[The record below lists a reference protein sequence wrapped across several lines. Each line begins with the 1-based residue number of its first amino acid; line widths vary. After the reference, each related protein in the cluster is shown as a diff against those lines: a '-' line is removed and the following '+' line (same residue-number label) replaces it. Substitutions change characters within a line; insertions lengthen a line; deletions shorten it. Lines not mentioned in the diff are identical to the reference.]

1 MNIKNLLLAFFV
13 ALNALVMAQP
23 AAVKKAEAAYKSGE
37 YFVAAQE
44 LETAYEK
51 ISPKNERA
59 LAMKADLAYKAGYS
73 HEKAFNDDKAEE
85 WYQRAIDLKHYEDN
99 PIVYFRLAGVYRKN
113 GEYDKAREN
122 YQEYLKL
129 VPGDKQAEN
138 ALASLE
144 KAVVLKDNRTRYTV
158 KSEFKINDEG
168 MDMAPMIASR
178 RGNEFVFGSTRK
190 APIGIGKDPITG
202 EGYFN
207 IWTVEKDRSGN
218 WTPPQLFVADS
229 VNTEFNEGTMAFDG
243 RFRNM
248 FLTRCPTINKKDMG
262 CQIWTAEKRG
272 RSWGLPRKL
281 SLAPNDT
288 ISVGHP
294 LPNEDGSVLIFSGDL
309 PGGQGG
315 KDLWYSEYD
324 RRAELWSTP
333 VNLGP
338 EINTARDELF
348 PTYASNGDLLFASDG
363 HEGLG
368 GLDIF
373 RAEKVGDQLSFKEPK
388 NLGTPLNSDKND
400 YHMIETGKRNGFF
413 TSNRDGSKGSRGLSD
428 IWSYE
433 LPPTIFDLKV
443 IVSQVGRPVKID
455 GATVE
460 VTAEG
465 GESFKGVTNS
475 EGGVFWDKKPDGDR
489 YINEETDYTVKV
501 LPAEGYHESNDQEQF
516 TTKELEYDQNFI
528 IEMNLLPKT
537 PIVLPEVRYA
547 LGSAELQVIEGEINS
562 KDSLNYVYGL
572 LQEYPGMVLKLVSH
586 TDARGSTS
594 ANEKLAQ
601 ERAQSCV
608 DYLVNEKCVNPDRLK
623 AEGKGENQPRT
634 VYKVGEEY
642 RVNKPASG
650 EFEAIELTEKYI
662 NQFKKSNKEL
672 FEQLHQYNRRTEA
685 EVIRMDYS
693 PSTNE
698 VNENTEEEPKGK
710 EPKVEDQDE
719 EKEE

>member
-1 MNIKNLLLAFFV
+1 MNMKNLLLIFFV
-13 ALNALVMAQP
+13 ALNALVLAQP
-23 AAVKKAEAAYKSGE
+23 AAVKKAEAAFKSGE

-44 LETAYEK
+44 LENAYEK
-51 ISPKNERA
+51 ISPKNARA
-59 LAMKADLAYKAGYS
+59 LALKADLAYKAGYS
-73 HEKAFNDDKAEE
+73 HEKAFNDEKAEE
-85 WYQRAIDLKHYEDN
+85 WYQRAIDLRHYEDS

-144 KAVVLKDNRTRYTV
+144 KAEVLKDNRTRYTV

-168 MDMAPMIASR
+168 MDMAPVIASR

-190 APIGIGKDPITG
+190 APIGGGKDPITG

-218 WTPPQLFVADS
+218 WTAPQLFDADS
-229 VNTEFNEGTMAFDG
+229 VNTEFNEGTMTFDG

-248 FLTRCPTINKKDMG
+248 YLTRCPTVHKKDMG

-272 RSWGLPRKL
+272 RSWGLPTQIK
-281 SLAPNDT
+281 LAPNDS

-294 LPNEDGSVLIFSGDL
+294 CPNEDGSALIFSSDL

-324 RRAELWSTP
+324 RREETWSTP

-338 EINTARDELF
+338 EINTPGDELF
-348 PTYASNGDLLFASDG
+348 PTYAMNGDLLFASDG

-373 RAEKVGDQLSFKEPK
+373 RAEKVKDQLSFKAPE
-388 NLGTPLNSDKND
+388 NLGTPLNSDAND
-400 YHMIETGKRNGFF
+400 YHLIETGKRNGFF
-413 TSNRDGSKGSRGLSD
+413 TSNRDGSKGSRGLPD

-433 LPPTIFDLKV
+433 LPPNVFDLKV
-443 IVSQVGRPVKID
+443 IVSEVGSPVKID

-465 GESFKGVTNS
+465 GDSFKGVTNS
-475 EGGVFWDKKPDGDR
+475 EGVVFWDKKPDGDR
-489 YINEETDYTVKV
+489 FINEETNYTVKI
-501 LPAEGYHESNDQEQF
+501 LATEGYHESDDQEQF
-516 TTKELEYDQNFI
+516 STVGLEYDQNFI

-547 LGSAELQVIEGEINS
+547 LGSAELQVIEGEIDS
-562 KDSLNYVYGL
+562 KDSLNYVYRL

-586 TDARGSTS
+586 TDSRGSAS

-601 ERAQSCV
+601 ARAQSCV
-608 DYLVNEKCVNPDRLK
+608 DYLVKEKGVNPDRLK
-623 AEGKGENQPRT
+623 AEGKGENQPRM
-634 VYKVGEEY
+634 VYKVGERY
-642 RVNKPASG
+642 LVNKPASG
-650 EFEAIELTEKYI
+650 EFEAVELTEKYI
-662 NQFKKSNKEL
+662 NQFKRSNKEL
-672 FEQLHQYNRRTEA
+672 FEQLHQYNRRTEG
-685 EVIRMDYS
+685 EVVRMDFS
-693 PSTNE
+693 GSTSEE
-698 VNENTEEEPKGK
+698 VKEEEESTEE
-710 EPKVEDQDE
+710 
-719 EKEE
+719 

>member
-1 MNIKNLLLAFFV
+1 MNMKNLLLVFFV
-13 ALNALVMAQP
+13 ALSALVVAQP
-23 AAVKKAEAAYKSGE
+23 SAVKKAEAAYKSGE
-37 YFVAAQE
+37 YFIAAQE
-44 LETAYEK
+44 LEKAYEK
-51 ISPKNERA
+51 ISPKNARA

-73 HEKAFNDDKAEE
+73 HEKAFNDEKAEE
-85 WYQRAIDLKHYEDN
+85 WYQRAVDLKHYEDN
-99 PIVYFRLAGVYRKN
+99 PIVYFRLAGVYRKK

-129 VPGDKQAEN
+129 VPLDEQAKN

-144 KAVVLKDNRTRYTV
+144 KAVAMKDNRTRYTV

-168 MDMAPMIASR
+168 MDMAPVIASR

-190 APIGIGKDPITG
+190 APIGSGKDPIVG
-202 EGYFN
+202 EGYMN
-207 IWTVEKDRSGN
+207 IWQVEKDRSGN
-218 WTPPQLFVADS
+218 WTPPKLFDADS
-229 VNTEFNEGTMAFDG
+229 INTEYNEGTMTFDG

-248 FLTRCPTINKKDMG
+248 YLTRCPTVHKKDMG

-272 RSWGLPRKL
+272 RSWGLPQKIN
-281 SLAPNDT
+281 LASNDT

-294 LPNEDGSVLIFSGDL
+294 CPNEDGTALIFASDL

-324 RRAELWSTP
+324 RREETWSTP

-338 EINTARDELF
+338 EINTAGDELF
-348 PTYASNGDLLFASDG
+348 PTYAENGDLLFASNG
-363 HEGLG
+363 HLGLG

-373 RAEKVGDQLSFKEPK
+373 RAEKVGDKLSFKAPE
-388 NLGTPLNSDKND
+388 NLGTPINSDAND
-400 YHMIETGKRNGFF
+400 YHMIETGKRSGYF
-413 TSNRDGSKGSRGLSD
+413 TSNRTGSKGSKGLPD

-433 LPPTIFDLKV
+433 LPPNIFDLKV
-443 IVSQVGRPVKID
+443 IVSEVGSPVKID

-475 EGGVFWDKKPDGDR
+475 EGVVFWDKKPDGER
-489 YINEETDYTVKV
+489 FINEETNYTVKV
-501 LPAEGYHESNDQEQF
+501 LPTEGYHESDDQEQF
-516 TTKELEYDQNFI
+516 STVGLNYDQNFI

-547 LGSAELQVIEGEINS
+547 LGSAELQIIEGEINS
-562 KDSLNYVYGL
+562 KDSLNYVYRL
-572 LQEYPGMVLKLVSH
+572 LQEYPGMVLKLLSH
-586 TDARGSTS
+586 TDSRGSARS
-594 ANEKLAQ
+594 NEILAQ
-601 ERAQSCV
+601 KRAQSCV
-608 DYLVNEKCVNPDRLK
+608 DYLVNEKGVNPERLQ
-623 AEGKGENQPRT
+623 AEGKGENQPRMI
-634 VYKVGEEY
+634 YKVGEKY
-642 RVNKPASG
+642 LVDKPSSG

-662 NQFKKSNKEL
+662 NQFKRSNEEL

-693 PSTNE
+693 ASSGE
-698 VNENTEEEPKGK
+698 EKTEEEKT
-710 EPKVEDQDE
+710 E
-719 EKEE
+719 E

>member
-1 MNIKNLLLAFFV
+1 MKNLILVFFV
-13 ALNALVMAQP
+13 ALSALVTAQP
-23 AAVKKAEAAYKSGE
+23 AAVKKAEAAFRSGE
-37 YFVAAQE
+37 YFEAAQD
-44 LETAYEK
+44 LESAYDK
-51 ISPKNERA
+51 ISPKNATA

-85 WYQRAIDLKHYEDN
+85 WYQRAIDLKHYEDS
-99 PIVYFRLAGVYRKN
+99 PIVYFRLAGVFRKK

-138 ALASLE
+138 AFASLE

-168 MDMAPMIASR
+168 MDMAPIIASR

-190 APIGIGKDPITG
+190 APIGSGKDPITG

-218 WTPPQLFVADS
+218 WTPPKIFEADS
-229 VNTEFNEGTMAFDG
+229 VNTEYNEGTMAFDG

-248 FLTRCPTINKKDMG
+248 FLTRCPTIHKKDMG

-272 RSWGLPRKL
+272 RSWGLPRKIN
-281 SLAPNDT
+281 LAPNDS
-288 ISVGHP
+288 ISVGHAC
-294 LPNEDGSVLIFSGDL
+294 PNEDGTTLIFSSDL

-324 RRAELWSTP
+324 RRGESWSTP

-338 EINTARDELF
+338 EINTAGDELF

-373 RAEKVGDQLSFKEPK
+373 RAEKVGEELSFKEPK
-388 NLGTPLNSDKND
+388 NLGTPINSDAND

-413 TSNRDGSKGSRGLSD
+413 TSNRDGSKGSRGLPD

-433 LPPTIFDLKV
+433 LPPNVFDLKV
-443 IVSQVGRPVKID
+443 IVSEVGSPVRID
-455 GATVE
+455 GATVQ
-460 VTAEG
+460 VSAEG

-475 EGGVFWDKKPDGDR
+475 EGVVFWDKKPDGDR
-489 YINEETDYTVKV
+489 FINEETDYTVKV
-501 LPAEGYHESNDQEQF
+501 LPTEGYHESDDQEQIS
-516 TTKELEYDQNFI
+516 TVGLEYDQNFI

-547 LGSAELQVIEGEINS
+547 LGSADLQVIDGEINS
-562 KDSLNYVYGL
+562 KDSLNYVYEL
-572 LQEYPGMVLKLVSH
+572 LEEYPGMVLKLVSH
-586 TDARGSTS
+586 TDARGSAS

-601 ERAQSCV
+601 KRAQSCV
-608 DYLVNEKCVNPDRLK
+608 DYLVGEKGVNPERLQ
-623 AEGKGENQPRT
+623 AEGKGENQPRM

-642 RVNKPASG
+642 LVNKPSSG
-650 EFEAIELTEKYI
+650 EFEAVELTEKYI
-662 NQFKKSNKEL
+662 NEYKRSNEEL
-672 FEQLHQYNRRTEA
+672 FEKLHQFNRRTEA
-685 EVIRMDYS
+685 DVVRMDYS
-693 PSTNE
+693 ADS
-698 VNENTEEEPKGK
+698 K
-710 EPKVEDQDE
+710 
-719 EKEE
+719 EKEEKKEE

>member
-1 MNIKNLLLAFFV
+1 MNMRNLILVFFV
-13 ALNALVMAQP
+13 ALSALVTAQP
-23 AAVKKAEAAYKSGE
+23 AAVKKAEAAFKSGE
-37 YFVAAQE
+37 YFVAAKQ
-44 LETAYEK
+44 LEDAYGK
-51 ISPKNERA
+51 ISPKNARA

-73 HEKAFNDDKAEE
+73 HEKAFNDEKAEE
-85 WYQRAIDLKHYEDN
+85 WYQRAIDLKYYEDN

-113 GEYDKAREN
+113 SEYDKAREN

-168 MDMAPMIASR
+168 MDMAPVIASR

-190 APIGIGKDPITG
+190 APIGSGKDPITG

-218 WTPPQLFVADS
+218 WTAPELFEADS
-229 VNTEFNEGTMAFDG
+229 INTEYNEGTMAFDG

-248 FLTRCPTINKKDMG
+248 FLTRCPTIHKKDIG

-272 RSWGLPRKL
+272 RSWGLPSKIN
-281 SLAPNDT
+281 LAPNDT

-294 LPNEDGSVLIFSGDL
+294 LPNEDGSALIFSSDL

-324 RRAELWSTP
+324 RREETWSTP

-338 EINTARDELF
+338 EINTPGDELF
-348 PTYASNGDLLFASDG
+348 PTFAMNGDLLFASDG
-363 HEGLG
+363 HKGLG

-373 RAEKVGDQLSFKEPK
+373 RAEKVGDQLSFKAPK

-400 YHMIETGKRNGFF
+400 YHLIETGKRNGFF
-413 TSNRDGSKGSRGLSD
+413 TSNRDGSKGSRGLPD

-433 LPPTIFDLKV
+433 LPPNIFDLKV
-443 IVSQVGRPVKID
+443 IVSEVGSPVKVD

-460 VTAEG
+460 VSIEG
-465 GESFKGVTNS
+465 GASFKGVTNS
-475 EGGVFWDKKPDGDR
+475 DGVVFWDKKPDGDR
-489 YINEETDYTVKV
+489 FINEETDYIVKI
-501 LPAEGYHESNDQEQF
+501 LPTEGYHESDDQEQF
-516 TTKELEYDQNFI
+516 STVGLEYDQNFI

-547 LGSAELQVIEGEINS
+547 LGSAELQVIEGEIDS
-562 KDSLNYVYGL
+562 KDSLNYVYRL
-572 LQEYPGMVLKLVSH
+572 LEEYPGMVLKLVSH
-586 TDARGSTS
+586 TDSRGSAA

-601 ERAQSCV
+601 ARAQSCV
-608 DYLVNEKCVNPDRLK
+608 DYLVNEKGVNPERLK

-634 VYKVGEEY
+634 VYKVGDEY
-642 RVNKPASG
+642 LLDKPASG
-650 EFEAIELTEKYI
+650 EFETIELTEKYI
-662 NQFKKSNKEL
+662 NQFKKSDKEL

-685 EVIRMDYS
+685 EVLRMDYT
-693 PSTNE
+693 PAK
-698 VNENTEEEPKGK
+698 EEEG
-710 EPKVEDQDE
+710 EKVEGE

>member
-1 MNIKNLLLAFFV
+1 MKNILLILIIASSF
-13 ALNALVMAQP
+13 LTCAQR
-23 AAVKKAEAAYKSGE
+23 AAVKKAEAAFKSGK

-44 LETAYEK
+44 LENAYDR
-51 ISPKNERA
+51 ISPNSERA
-59 LAMKADLAYKAGYS
+59 LALKSDLAYKAGYS
-73 HEKAFNDDKAEE
+73 HDKAFNADKAAE
-85 WYQRAIDLKHYEDN
+85 WYQRAIDLKHYRDN
-99 PIVYFRLAGVYRKN
+99 PVVYFRLASIFRKD
-113 GEYDKAREN
+113 GEYDKAKEN

-138 ALASLE
+138 ALSSLE

-168 MDMAPMIASR
+168 MDMAPIIASR

-190 APIGIGKDPITG
+190 APIGKGNDPITG

-207 IWTVEKDRSGN
+207 IWSVEMDRSGN
-218 WTPPQLFVADS
+218 WTPPKLFDADS
-229 VNTEFNEGTMAFDG
+229 INTEYNEGTMAFDG

-248 FLTRCPTINKKDMG
+248 YLTRCPTVEKKDMG

-272 RSWGLPRKL
+272 RAWGLPRRIN
-281 SLAPNDT
+281 LAPSDT

-294 LPNEDGSVLIFSGDL
+294 LPNKDGSQLIFSSDL

-324 RRAELWSTP
+324 RREETWSTP

-338 EINTARDELF
+338 EVNTPGDELF
-348 PTYASNGDLLFASDG
+348 PTYAENGDLLFASDG

-373 RAEKVGDQLSFKEPK
+373 RAEKVGDELSFKKPE
-388 NLGTPLNSDKND
+388 NLGTPLNSDAND
-400 YHMIETGKRNGFF
+400 YHMIETGERNGLF
-413 TSNRDGSKGSRGLSD
+413 TSNRNGSKGNRGLPD

-433 LPPTIFDLKV
+433 LPPNVFDLKV
-443 IVSQVGRPVKID
+443 IVSEVGSPVRVD

-465 GESFKGVTNS
+465 GESFRGVTNS
-475 EGGVFWDKKPDGDR
+475 EGVVFWDKKPDGDR
-489 YINEETDYTVKV
+489 FINEETDYIVKI
-501 LPAEGYHESNDQEQF
+501 LPAEGYHESDDQEQF
-516 TTKELEYDQNFI
+516 STKELEYDRNFI

-547 LGSAELQVIEGEINS
+547 LGSADLQIIEGEINS
-562 KDSLNYVYGL
+562 KDSLNYVYNL
-572 LQEYPGMVLKLVSH
+572 LEEYSGMVLKLVSH
-586 TDARGSTS
+586 TDSRGSS
-594 ANEKLAQ
+594 AANEKLAQ
-601 ERAQSCV
+601 ARAQSCV
-608 DYLVNEKCVNPDRLK
+608 DYLVNEKGVNPDRLQ
-623 AEGKGENQPRT
+623 AEGKGENQPRI
-634 VYKVGEEY
+634 VYKVGDDY
-642 RVNKPASG
+642 LVNKPATG
-650 EFEAIELTEKYI
+650 KFEAVELKEKHI
-662 NQFKKSNKEL
+662 NQYEKSDEDL

-685 EVIRMDYS
+685 DVIRMDYS
-693 PSTNE
+693 ASSSDEET
-698 VNENTEEEPKGK
+698 TEEVK
-710 EPKVEDQDE
+710 EE

>member
-1 MNIKNLLLAFFV
+1 MNMKNLLLLFFV

-44 LETAYEK
+44 LENAYEK
-51 ISPKNERA
+51 ISPKNARA

-73 HEKAFNDDKAEE
+73 HEKAFNDEKAEE
-85 WYQRAIDLKHYEDN
+85 WYQRAIDLKHYEDS

-144 KAVVLKDNRTRYTV
+144 KAEVLKDNRTRYTV

-168 MDMAPMIASR
+168 MDMAPIVASR

-190 APIGIGKDPITG
+190 APIGGGKDPITG

-207 IWTVEKDRSGN
+207 IWQVEKDRSGN
-218 WTPPQLFVADS
+218 WTPPELFSADS
-229 VNTEFNEGTMAFDG
+229 VNTEYNEGTMAFDG

-248 FLTRCPTINKKDMG
+248 YLTRCPTIHKKDMG

-272 RSWGLPRKL
+272 RSWGLPSKIN
-281 SLAPNDT
+281 LAPNDS

-294 LPNEDGSVLIFSGDL
+294 CPNEDGSALIFSSDL

-315 KDLWYSEYD
+315 KDLWYSEYN
-324 RRAELWSTP
+324 RREESWSTP

-338 EINTARDELF
+338 EINTPGDELF
-348 PTYASNGDLLFASDG
+348 PTYAMNGDLLFASDG

-373 RAEKVGDQLSFKEPK
+373 RAEKVKDQLSFKAPV
-388 NLGTPLNSDKND
+388 NLGTPLNSDAND

-413 TSNRDGSKGSRGLSD
+413 TSNRDGSKGSRGLPD

-433 LPPTIFDLKV
+433 LPPNVFDLKV
-443 IVSQVGRPVKID
+443 IVSEVGSPVKID

-460 VTAEG
+460 VSAEG

-475 EGGVFWDKKPDGDR
+475 EGVVFWDKKPDGDR
-489 YINEETDYTVKV
+489 FINEEMNYTVKILV
-501 LPAEGYHESNDQEQF
+501 TEGYHESDDQEQF
-516 TTKELEYDQNFI
+516 STIGLEYDQNFI

-537 PIVLPEVRYA
+537 PIVLPEVRYP
-547 LGSAELQVIEGEINS
+547 LGSAELQVIEGEIDS
-562 KDSLNYVYGL
+562 KDSLNYVYRL

-586 TDARGSTS
+586 TDSRGSAS

-601 ERAQSCV
+601 ARAQSCV
-608 DYLVNEKCVNPDRLK
+608 DYLVEEKGVNPERLK
-623 AEGKGENQPRT
+623 AEGKGENQPRM
-634 VYKVGEEY
+634 VYKVGEQY
-642 RVNKPASG
+642 LVNKPASG
-650 EFEAIELTEKYI
+650 EFEAVELTEKYI
-662 NQFKKSNKEL
+662 NQFKRSNKEL
-672 FEQLHQYNRRTEA
+672 FEQLHQYNRRTEG
-685 EVIRMDYS
+685 EVVRMDFS
-693 PSTNE
+693 GSTGE
-698 VNENTEEEPKGK
+698 DVKEEENTEE
-710 EPKVEDQDE
+710 
-719 EKEE
+719 